1 MRAQTQL
8 SRALTI
14 LARAEALE
22 VDLHAERAAMRAPS
36 ECSKLIRRG
45 QARRDRIARKH
56 AEAEA
61 RRPLRVIRRETQ
73 RRAGFTPV
81 RGDPKWQAIVARCC
95 RFGS

>member
-45 QARRDRIARKH
+45 QARVGDAK
-56 AEAEA
+56 
-61 RRPLRVIRRETQ
+61 RRGNRPK
-73 RRAGFTPV
+73 V
-81 RGDPKWQAIVARCC
+81 RLSDC
-95 RFGS
+95 